1 MLKRLCLI
9 GLTMILLAS
18 MMFQP
23 MPSMAASGDWQSA
36 AEYLYELG
44 LFRGTGTSSDGTPV
58 FELERSP
65 TRTEAL
71 VMLLRLMGLEQEALN
86 SSYSHPFTDVS
97 GWSEPYIAYAYNK
110 GITKGISQTRF
121 GSNDKA
127 TASMYATFVLRAL
140 GYTDSGDSPD
150 FSYSGS
156 VSFAVK
162 IGLVDSRLLN
172 DNEFTRGDV

>member
-65 TRTEAL
+65 TRTEGTGHAPAFDGSGAGSIEL
-71 VMLLRLMGLEQEALN
+71 KLL
-86 SSYSHPFTDVS
+86 T
-97 GWSEPYIAYAYNK
+97 
-110 GITKGISQTRF
+110 
-121 GSNDKA
+121 
-127 TASMYATFVLRAL
+127 
-140 GYTDSGDSPD
+140 
-150 FSYSGS
+150 S
-156 VSFAVK
+156 VH
-162 IGLVDSRLLN
+162 
-172 DNEFTRGDV
+172 